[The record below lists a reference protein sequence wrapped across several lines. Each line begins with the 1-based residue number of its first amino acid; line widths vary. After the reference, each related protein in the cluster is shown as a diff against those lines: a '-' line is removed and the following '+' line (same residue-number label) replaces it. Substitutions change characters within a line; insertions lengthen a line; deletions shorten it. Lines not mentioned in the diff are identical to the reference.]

1 VEFFVALV
9 DLLEAEGRSLRHAT
23 VRLGVSL
30 VLFAAAGLIGAVGL
44 CLCLWGLY
52 QYLAL
57 SYGGVTAAVSIGVVS
72 LLLAGGI
79 LWIAQRISQ

>member
-1 VEFFVALV
+1 
-9 DLLEAEGRSLRHAT
+9 LRRAT
-23 VRLGVSL
+23 ARLGVSL
-30 VLFAAAGLIGAVGL
+30 ILFVAAGLIGVMGL

-72 LLLAGGI
+72 VFLAGGI
-79 LWIAQRISQ
+79 LWIAQRTSR